1 MRLKEQFKDINKEDS
16 KLVRSSY
23 DVVGDIAILEID
35 LKLKKYEKKIANE
48 VLKLKNVNT
57 VVKKEGGHEGVYRLQ
72 KYKFLA
78 GEDKRETIHKENGI
92 IVKLNIE
99 KTYFSPRLSNERMR
113 IAKQVKDCE
122 EVLVMFSGCGIYQLV
137 IAKNS
142 RVKEIYGVDIN
153 KDACKYAEEN
163 VALNKIKKIKLFCMD
178 VNKFKVNKK
187 FDRII
192 MPLPKNA
199 ESFLKCAKRFSKKG
213 TIIHLYTTSDSDFK
227 ENIKK
232 VFKTFKIISVVECGQ
247 IAPRIYR
254 LCVDFKV

>member
-1 MRLKEQFKDINKEDS
+1 MRLKEQFKDINREDL
-16 KLVRSSY
+16 KLLRNAY

-35 LKLKKYEKKIANE
+35 PKLKKYEKKIANE

-78 GEDKRETIHKENGI
+78 GEDKRETIYKENGVV
-92 IVKLNIE
+92 VKLDIE

-122 EVLVMFSGCGIYQLV
+122 DVLVMFSGCGVYQLV

-142 RVKEIYGVDIN
+142 RAKEIYGVEIN

-163 VALNKIKKIKLFCMD
+163 VSLNKIKKIKLFCMD
-178 VNKFKVNKK
+178 VNNFKIRKK

-192 MPLPKNA
+192 MPLPKSA

-213 TIIHLYTTSDSDFK
+213 TIIHFYTTSDSDFK
-227 ENIKK
+227 NNIKK
-232 VFKTFKIISVVECGQ
+232 TFKTFKIISIVKCGQ
-247 IAPRIYR
+247 ISSRVYR